1 MKEVW
6 ICRWEIAPGD
16 GEHTERF
23 SSLSAAKRAMRQK
36 ISKCVDLCEYL
47 ADLDAVAADFL
58 GKYLSDP
65 QFPGC
70 KADVPEDYQEPEHGE
85 LILDA
90 GFICWDHP
98 YDAYL
103 RLNTNLVLEN
113 ISDEDYTF
121 DFWYEHPEEL
131 TDNRI
136 TGLSIRISP
145 RIDYGTSAYP
155 LMILRVLNSTPKSQE
170 QIIRDVFER
179 YDTKMDRKAVGRHLK
194 LLQALGFTVEH
205 NQEGYYLL
213 QEK

>member
-1 MKEVW
+1 M
-6 ICRWEIAPGD
+6 
-16 GEHTERF
+16 
-23 SSLSAAKRAMRQK
+23 
-36 ISKCVDLCEYL
+36 
-47 ADLDAVAADFL
+47 
-58 GKYLSDP
+58 
-65 QFPGC
+65 
-70 KADVPEDYQEPEHGE
+70 PEDYQEPEHGE

-90 GFICWDHP
+90 GFIRWDHP

-179 YDTKMDRKAVGRHLK
+179 
-194 LLQALGFTVEH
+194 
-205 NQEGYYLL
+205 
-213 QEK
+213 